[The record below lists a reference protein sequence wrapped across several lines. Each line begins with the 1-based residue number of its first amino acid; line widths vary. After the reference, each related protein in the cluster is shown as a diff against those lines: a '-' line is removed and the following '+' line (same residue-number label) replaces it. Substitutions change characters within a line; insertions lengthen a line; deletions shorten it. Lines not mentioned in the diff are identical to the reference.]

1 MKIRHLELKDLPYQ
15 RLCSDL
21 IDAWAIDDK
30 QWGMTLNAMLS
41 RHALRNTLVGVST
54 GDWRFTWAGP
64 GLVFIDAE
72 PDRLFGKPLEAVGD
86 RRFVDGIMVD
96 WIKATAQPRPTIS
109 NIVKP
114 LNNRIVEYNILSL
127 PDWNFR
133 NNAITGCTRIP
144 VDLIVYGQKP
154 DRFDSSLSVRNTF
167 FSSTE
172 PPIHLESF
180 HHIFKDR
187 DLNRDESLTQC

>member
-1 MKIRHLELKDLPYQ
+1 MKIRSLNLEDTPDNKM
-15 RLCSDL
+15 CADL
-21 IDAWAIDDK
+21 INAWIQDDK
-30 QWGMTLNAMLS
+30 QCGRAVNEMINRYAV
-41 RHALRNTLVGVST
+41 RNTIVSFST
-54 GDWRFTWAGP
+54 SDWRFTWAGP
-64 GLVFIDAE
+64 GLVFLDAE

-86 RRFVDGIMVD
+86 RQFVDGIMVD

-109 NIVKP
+109 NIVTP

-127 PDWNFR
+127 PDWDFR
-133 NNAITGCTRIP
+133 NNEITGCTRIP

-154 DRFDSSLSVRNTF
+154 DRFDSSLSVRNTL

-172 PPIHLESF
+172 PPIHSESF

-187 DLNRDESLTQC
+187 DLNRNESLTQC

>member
-64 GLVFIDAE
+64 GLVFLDPEA
-72 PDRLFGKPLEAVGD
+72 DRLYGRPVETITD
-86 RRFVDGIMVD
+86 RRFLNGVMPDLQR
-96 WIKATAQPRPTIS
+96 ATAQARPTIRTARETS
-109 NIVKP
+109 REN
-114 LNNRIVEYNILSL
+114 
-127 PDWNFR
+127 
-133 NNAITGCTRIP
+133 
-144 VDLIVYGQKP
+144 LIGG
-154 DRFDSSLSVRNTF
+154 
-167 FSSTE
+167 
-172 PPIHLESF
+172 
-180 HHIFKDR
+180 
-187 DLNRDESLTQC
+187 